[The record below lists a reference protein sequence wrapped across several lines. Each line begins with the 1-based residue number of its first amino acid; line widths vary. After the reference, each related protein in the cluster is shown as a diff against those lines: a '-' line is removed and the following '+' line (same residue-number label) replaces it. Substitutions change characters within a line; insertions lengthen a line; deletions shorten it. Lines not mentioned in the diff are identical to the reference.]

1 MKRRLLAMALAV
13 IIITVS
19 SPYGTAAEVDLLPS
33 DRAATVY
40 TLQDSTVYGS

>member
-19 SPYGTAAEVDLLPS
+19 SPYGTAAEVD
-33 DRAATVY
+33 
-40 TLQDSTVYGS
+40 Q